1 MNNQDKV
8 PNSMDDIF
16 NLIRGMT
23 SSSTSIARVKV
34 EDFTVSTVNSADM
47 GPGTAICSDKK
58 VYPVERYDDINSTD
72 RMAALAAEYGFESH
86 ISPLQCGNRLNLLR
100 AVSSVGRAIG

>member
-8 PNSMDDIF
+8 PNSMDGIF

-47 GPGTAICSDKK
+47 GPETAICSDKK
-58 VYPVERYDDINSTD
+58 VYPVERYDDIQSAKIGHLKWVKFLED
-72 RMAALAAEYGFESH
+72 
-86 ISPLQCGNRLNLLR
+86 GNREIIDVGYGSIVGPKVINL
-100 AVSSVGRAIG
+100 

>member
-47 GPGTAICSDKK
+47 GPETAICSDKGT
-58 VYPVERYDDINSTD
+58 YPVERYDDIQSAKIGHLKWVKFLED
-72 RMAALAAEYGFESH
+72 
-86 ISPLQCGNRLNLLR
+86 GNREIISIGYGSIIGPKVINL
-100 AVSSVGRAIG
+100 